1 VQSVLEIRH
10 FLTAEL
16 GKLDGKSEL
25 SASLRAM
32 RAACRK
38 FLDRVGS
45 RDGRDVIR
53 FANHHDSWTSWTFY
67 SALGEMR
74 GTFGVHL
81 ARIAA
86 QFRLDIE
93 DQLAAILPA
102 KDEEDSE

>member
-38 FLDRVGS
+38 FR
-45 RDGRDVIR
+45 
-53 FANHHDSWTSWTFY
+53 T
-67 SALGEMR
+67 E
-74 GTFGVHL
+74 
-81 ARIAA
+81 
-86 QFRLDIE
+86 
-93 DQLAAILPA
+93 
-102 KDEEDSE
+102 